1 VASTVIRYAD
11 LVAGKLPDGT
21 PVYAT
26 ILTYPFTSQA
36 GDVPAAQRPQ
46 ILAKISDFIQP
57 FSSSAFTVREAAL
70 NNSTQRTLLRKFM
83 SAMYAANKYLAASAN
98 KKCSVTAIS
107 KQLNVS
113 TSVATSAYTSAN
125 DPITG
130 ETSSPGCDFTINR
143 QGLLNVID
151 VRGQFGGFA
160 SVPPNF
166 NYADAILPGKGKLID
181 YSLRDE
187 AVKNLVSFTA
197 KC

>member
-1 VASTVIRYAD
+1 MIRYAD

-26 ILTYPFTSQA
+26 IFTYPFTSQA
-36 GDVPAAQRPQ
+36 GDVPAAQRPN

-57 FSSSAFTVREAAL
+57 FSSSAFTIREAAL
-70 NNSTQRTLLRKFM
+70 SNNDQRTLIRKFT
-83 SAMYAANKYLAASAN
+83 SAMYAANKYLASPAN
-98 KKCSVTAIS
+98 QKCSISAIS

-130 ETSSPGCDFTINR
+130 ETSSPGGNFTVNR

-151 VRGQFGGFA
+151 VRSQFGGFA
-160 SVPPNF
+160 SVPAGF

-181 YSLRDE
+181 YSLRDD
-187 AVKNLVSFTA
+187 ALKNLVSFSPST

>member
-1 VASTVIRYAD
+1 VIRYAD

-36 GDVPAAQRPQ
+36 DEVPAAQRPN
-46 ILAKISDFIQP
+46 ILVKISDFLQP

-70 NNSTQRTLLRKFM
+70 SNNTQRTLLRKFT
-83 SAMYAANKYLAASAN
+83 SAMYAANKYLASSAN
-98 KKCSVTAIS
+98 KKCSVSAIS

-130 ETSSPGCDFTINR
+130 ETSSPGGNFTVNR

-151 VRGQFGGFA
+151 VRSQFGGFA
-160 SVPPNF
+160 SVPAGF
-166 NYADAILPGKGKLID
+166 NYAEAILPGKGKLVD

-187 AVKNLVSFTA
+187 ALKNLVSFTPST